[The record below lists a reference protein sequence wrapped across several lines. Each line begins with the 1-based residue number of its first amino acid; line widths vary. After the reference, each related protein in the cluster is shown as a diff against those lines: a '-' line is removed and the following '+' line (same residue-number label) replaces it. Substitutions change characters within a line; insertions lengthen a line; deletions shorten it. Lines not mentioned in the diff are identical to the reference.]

1 MYNVFNQ
8 LKKPK
13 DSILIP
19 REKRN
24 VLKIPEDSAVT
35 GDGAPFG
42 DQTTAFERRN
52 IRNVSEEVA
61 IPPRSL
67 LEEARESSGVGEGT
81 AGNSAAA
88 AADSSS
94 LRHFSCVSSPS
105 SEDIFFLMRRKRDGD
120 GVPATQ
126 FLFFLFLNRERLFK
140 FIFWPSSF
148 SFAAFLF

>member
-1 MYNVFNQ
+1 M
-8 LKKPK
+8 
-13 DSILIP
+13 IP

-35 GDGAPFG
+35 GDGAPFC

-67 LEEARESSGVGEGT
+67 LEEARESSGMEEGT
-81 AGNSAAA
+81 AGNFAAA

-105 SEDIFFLMRRKRDGD
+105 SEDIFFLMVEMRRKRDGD